1 MKLLVFG
8 DNSLAKISVTTY
20 LGLRA
25 WFITPY
31 WFAVSVGENM
41 EWEGW
46 LIAGQHEWGS
56 PGSSTTII

>member
-8 DNSLAKISVTTY
+8 DNSLAKISITTY

-31 WFAVSVGENM
+31 WFAVSVGETWN
-41 EWEGW
+41 GR
-46 LIAGQHEWGS
+46 GG
-56 PGSSTTII
+56 